1 MPCKQALPYYCTLR
15 CVVLQLEMVDP
26 GTVLMWIF
34 GSILALL
41 WLLFL
46 CYGEQTLIFALA
58 WVYCCSS
65 LWCQSVVPGQL
76 S

>member
-1 MPCKQALPYYCTLR
+1 M
-15 CVVLQLEMVDP
+15 LQLEMVDP

-41 WLLFL
+41 WLLFV

-58 WVYCCSS
+58 WVYGRSALLCE
-65 LWCQSVVPGQL
+65 LVGP
-76 S
+76 

>member
-1 MPCKQALPYYCTLR
+1 M
-15 CVVLQLEMVDP
+15 CVAAMQLEMVDP

-41 WLLFL
+41 WLLFV
-46 CYGEQTLIFALA
+46 CYGKPHRQPGGFGP
-58 WVYCCSS
+58 
-65 LWCQSVVPGQL
+65 SVIKCHCKTG